1 MVIRLQSTDVRP
13 GGIGGLAVLGLAS
26 FADFQGVI
34 LQTSEQ
40 QFEELLAQ
48 LITKVNIVLS
58 RQETVPPLGLLLTEQ
73 GMTEVVLVPADTEGP
88 LDTHL
93 DALLSGLRE
102 RVAEGGYLATCVGFP
117 DYDKG
122 CLLAFWENRENFCT
136 KVRIPVITEAVTVLD
151 IDQASIEEGIVSI
164 FPGVE

>member
-58 RQETVPPLGLLLTEQ
+58 QQETVPPLGLLLTE
-73 GMTEVVLVPADTEGP
+73 
-88 LDTHL
+88 
-93 DALLSGLRE
+93 
-102 RVAEGGYLATCVGFP
+102 
-117 DYDKG
+117 
-122 CLLAFWENRENFCT
+122 
-136 KVRIPVITEAVTVLD
+136 
-151 IDQASIEEGIVSI
+151 
-164 FPGVE
+164 